1 MTSINRNKSKS
12 KKSKEN
18 RNSQFD
24 SDEKIDQIM
33 KDITL
38 KKPRNA
44 YTQFVLNEVEIIK
57 SKNKDTKIDIQDL
70 SSTCAEKW
78 KKMKD
83 VEKKKYAKIF
93 EEEKVKYKSDIELV
107 RHYLFKDFNDIIYSA
122 PTAYRIYLNEKLRD
136 GLEQGSDPKEVK
148 KEATTS
154 WARMSEEEK
163 KVYLDKKR
171 ENDNWFQK
179 AEKIKKV
186 NPIALFIQ
194 KKIEE
199 AKQKHK
205 DPPTVKDIAPAWKT
219 LPKNEKKS
227 YERYAQELNEEKEK
241 LRDIYEIVH
250 GVKPKRPAGAFRIFL
265 QEKAKNNEIKTLS
278 DGHNLW
284 KNLSEDEKEE
294 YLTKSHRCQLAYKYK
309 KMIYNKKIK
318 KLVPK
323 KPGGALYQFL
333 KEKKGQKPPN
343 GENWLKYYRTAFS
356 NLSNEQKKKYEEK
369 AEKAMEKYEK
379 KMAQFQDR
387 IFDMPKKPYSG
398 FLLYVSDRMPD
409 LKKEK
414 PNQPNQ
420 TLIKIIAKEWVGGKN
435 VNQASYNK
443 KAEKDKAR
451 FKKQFL
457 EFQKLGYYY
466 KTKEVN
472 YEEDDEDNKS
482 KKSKKSKKK
491 SVSKA
496 TSQKTKKNRSS
507 SKGKT
512 QPTKSRSKSKNSHK
526 VGKSQKSQK
535 SKK

>member
-12 KKSKEN
+12 KKSKD
-18 RNSQFD
+18 NSRSQID

-44 YTQFVLNEVEIIK
+44 YTQFVLNEVETIK
-57 SKNKDTKIDIQDL
+57 SKDKDIKIDIQSL
-70 SSTCAEKW
+70 SSSCAEKW

-83 VEKKKYAKIF
+83 ADKRKYAKIF

-107 RHYLFKDFNDIIYSA
+107 RHYLFKDYNDTVHRA

-136 GLEQGSDPKEVK
+136 GFEQGSDPKEVK
-148 KEATTS
+148 KEATTT
-154 WARMSEEEK
+154 WMRMSEEEK
-163 KVYLDKKR
+163 KVYMDKKK

-186 NPIALFIQ
+186 TPIALFIQ
-194 KKIEE
+194 KTIEE
-199 AKQKHK
+199 AKEKHK
-205 DPPTVKDIAPAWKT
+205 DPPTFKEIAPAWKK
-219 LPKNEKKS
+219 LSKNEKKS
-227 YERYAQELNEEKEK
+227 YEKYAQELNEEKEK
-241 LRDIYEIVH
+241 LQDIYEIVH
-250 GVKPKRPAGAFRIFL
+250 GVKPKRPAGAFKIFL
-265 QEKAKNNEIKTLS
+265 QEKAKNNEIKSLS

-318 KLVPK
+318 KLVPR
-323 KPGGALYQFL
+323 KPKGALHQFL
-333 KEKKGQKPPN
+333 KEKKGQKPAS
-343 GENWLKYYRTAFS
+343 GENWLKYWRTVFS
-356 NLSNEQKKKYEEK
+356 NLSDEQKKKYEEK
-369 AEKAMEKYEK
+369 ANKAIEKYEK
-379 KMAQFQDR
+379 QMVQFQDK

-398 FLLYVSDRMPD
+398 FTLYVSDRMPD

-414 PNQPNQ
+414 PNQPVQ
-420 TLIKIIAKEWVGGKN
+420 SLLKIIAKEWVAGKN
-435 VNQASYNK
+435 VDQNSYNK
-443 KAEKDKAR
+443 KAEKDKTR
-451 FKKQFL
+451 FKKQL
-457 EFQKLGYYY
+457 EEFQKLGYYH
-466 KTKEVN
+466 KTKEEN
-472 YEEDDEDNKS
+472 DEEEEDGD
-482 KKSKKSKKK
+482 KKSKKSKRSKRK
-491 SVSKA
+491 SSSKA

-512 QPTKSRSKSKNSHK
+512 QPTKSRSKSK
-526 VGKSQKSQK
+526 KSQKVGRSQK

>member
-1 MTSINRNKSKS
+1 MTSISRNKSKS
-12 KKSKEN
+12 KKSKDN
-18 RNSQFD
+18 SRSQFD

-38 KKPRNA
+38 KRPRNA

-57 SKNKDTKIDIQDL
+57 SKNKDIKIDIQNL
-70 SSTCAEKW
+70 SSSCAEKW

-83 VEKKKYAKIF
+83 VDKRKYSKIY

-107 RHYLFKDFNDIIYSA
+107 RHYLFKDYNDTIRSA

-136 GLEQGSDPKEVK
+136 GFEQGSDPKEVK
-148 KEATTS
+148 KEATSS
-154 WARMSEEEK
+154 WIRMSEEEK
-163 KVYLDKKR
+163 KVYLDKKK

-179 AEKIKKV
+179 AEKIRKV

-199 AKQKHK
+199 AKEKHK
-205 DPPTVKDIAPAWKT
+205 DPPSLKEIAPAWKR
-219 LPKNEKKS
+219 LPKNEKKT
-227 YERYAQELNEEKEK
+227 YEKYAQELNEEKEK
-241 LRDIYEIVH
+241 LKDIYEIVH
-250 GVKPKRPAGAFRIFL
+250 GVKPKQPAGAFRIFL
-265 QEKAKNNEIKTLS
+265 QEKAKNNEIKSLS

-323 KPGGALYQFL
+323 KPKGALYQFL
-333 KEKKGQKPPN
+333 KEKKGQKPAN
-343 GENWLKYYRTAFS
+343 GENWLKYWRTVFS
-356 NLSNEQKKKYEEK
+356 NLSNEQKKKYEDK
-369 AEKAMEKYEK
+369 AEKAIEKYEK
-379 KMAQFQDR
+379 QMAQFQDK
-387 IFDMPKKPYSG
+387 IFDMPKKPISG
-398 FLLYVSDRMPD
+398 FSLYVCDRMPD

-414 PNQPNQ
+414 PNQSTQ
-420 TLIKIIAKEWVGGKN
+420 TLIKIIAKEWMEGKK
-435 VNQASYNK
+435 VDQASYNK

-451 FKKQFL
+451 FKEQLKD
-457 EFQKLGYYY
+457 FQKLGYYY
-466 KTKEVN
+466 KSKSKEKNDEEEKEV
-472 YEEDDEDNKS
+472 
-482 KKSKKSKKK
+482 KKSKKSKRK

-507 SKGKT
+507 SSKGKT
-512 QPTKSRSKSKNSHK
+512 QPAKSRSRSK
-526 VGKSQKSQK
+526 KSQKVGRSQK

>member
-1 MTSINRNKSKS
+1 MTSISRNKSKS
-12 KKSKEN
+12 KKSKDN
-18 RNSQFD
+18 SRSQFD

-38 KKPRNA
+38 KRPRNA

-57 SKNKDTKIDIQDL
+57 SKNKDIKIDIQNL
-70 SSTCAEKW
+70 SSSCAEKW

-83 VEKKKYAKIF
+83 ADKRKFTKIY
-93 EEEKVKYKSDIELV
+93 EEEKVKYRSDIELV
-107 RHYLFKDFNDIIYSA
+107 RHYLFKDFNDTIRSA

-136 GLEQGSDPKEVK
+136 GFEQGSDPKEVK
-148 KEATTS
+148 KEATSS
-154 WARMSEEEK
+154 WMRMSEEEK
-163 KVYLDKKR
+163 KVYMDRKK

-199 AKQKHK
+199 AKEKHK
-205 DPPTVKDIAPAWKT
+205 EPPTLKEIAPAWKK
-219 LPKNEKKS
+219 LSKNEKKS
-227 YERYAQELNEEKEK
+227 YEKYAQEINEEKEK
-241 LRDIYEIVH
+241 LQDIYEIVH
-250 GVKPKRPAGAFRIFL
+250 GVKPKKPAGAFRIFL
-265 QEKAKNNEIKTLS
+265 QEKAKNNEIKSLS

-323 KPGGALYQFL
+323 KPKGALYQFL
-333 KEKKGQKPPN
+333 KEKKGQKPAN
-343 GENWLKYYRTAFS
+343 GENWLKYWRTVFS
-356 NLSNEQKKKYEEK
+356 NLSNEQKKKYEDK
-369 AEKAMEKYEK
+369 AEKAIEKYEK
-379 KMAQFQDR
+379 QMAQFQDK
-387 IFDMPKKPYSG
+387 IFDMPKKPVSG
-398 FLLYVSDRMPD
+398 FSLYVCDRMPD

-414 PNQPNQ
+414 PNQSNQ
-420 TLIKIIAKEWVGGKN
+420 ALIRIIAKEWMDGKN
-435 VNQASYNK
+435 VDQNSYNK

-451 FKKQFL
+451 FQKQL
-457 EFQKLGYYY
+457 KEFQKLGYYY
-466 KTKEVN
+466 KSKSKEEN
-472 YEEDDEDNKS
+472 DEEEIEV
-482 KKSKKSKKK
+482 KKSKKSKRK
-491 SVSKA
+491 SSSKA

-507 SKGKT
+507 ASKGKT
-512 QPTKSRSKSKNSHK
+512 QPAKSRSKSKRSQK
-526 VGKSQKSQK
+526 VGRSQK